1 MVNEKRNHMPISFT
15 RVWSF
20 GQSSVF
26 NNRKGPFMNSKLT
39 KVTKIILD
47 IMYFLGIPVCLSLP
61 ITFKLYGQINSY
73 FSRYYVQLIILF
85 FLSGVFAILIIGELR
100 KMFRTV
106 LKGDCF
112 VKENVTSLRKM
123 GTYSFFIAVITMLRL
138 FLYITPGVLVVVLV
152 FLIAGLFSKVL
163 SEVFD
168 KAVTYKLENDFT
180 I

>member
-1 MVNEKRNHMPISFT
+1 
-15 RVWSF
+15 
-20 GQSSVF
+20 
-26 NNRKGPFMNSKLT
+26 MNSKLT
-39 KVTKIILD
+39 KVTKLILD

-100 KMFRTV
+100 KMFKTV
-106 LKGDCF
+106 LNGDCF
-112 VKENVTSLRKM
+112 VTENVTSLRKM
-123 GTYSFFIAVITMLRL
+123 GTYSFCIAIITVIRL